1 MTATRKLLK
10 LGLVYLDGPSLQ
22 HHTPTP
28 SLFSHSNCV
37 KNTIHKA
44 SPLHHDPRWVSLSGT
59 SSSCS
64 LYLPFVNTNCTAS
77 TSYSPFLYSKD
88 NTLWI
93 ESRSPRAL
101 DMNCTV
107 SIFSL
112 FFFFFYLVKLLY
124 GSTPLVCGSNRGI
137 SFPIETSCF
146 TLDSCVNSSEGLR
159 YMRILSPL
167 KGVVHNVG
175 ARRTHTHSLSRKTDV
190 NHLHHIHLS
199 VHYKSVLEGHMVHKW
214 LVLLPYNKKIT
225 SSIPSSWV
233 SSLYSVLE
241 FKNMP

>member
-1 MTATRKLLK
+1 MSVPVGYELL
-10 LGLVYLDGPSLQ
+10 LQSL
-22 HHTPTP
+22 
-28 SLFSHSNCV
+28 LALRE
-37 KNTIHKA
+37 HK
-44 SPLHHDPRWVSLSGT
+44 
-59 SSSCS
+59 
-64 LYLPFVNTNCTAS
+64 
-77 TSYSPFLYSKD
+77 LYSL
-88 NTLWI
+88 NL
-93 ESRSPRAL
+93 
-101 DMNCTV
+101 
-107 SIFSL
+107 IFSFFVFQGQHSLDRISQPESSWYELYCIDL
-112 FFFFFYLVKLLY
+112 FTLFFFYLVKLLY

-175 ARRTHTHSLSRKTDV
+175 ARGTHTHSLSRKTDV

-199 VHYKSVLEGHMVHKW
+199 VHYKNVLEGHMVHKW

>member
-112 FFFFFYLVKLLY
+112 FFFFFLPCKTTLRLHTFGLWFQSRNFIPNWDLL
-124 GSTPLVCGSNRGI
+124 
-137 SFPIETSCF
+137 
-146 TLDSCVNSSEGLR
+146 
-159 YMRILSPL
+159 
-167 KGVVHNVG
+167 
-175 ARRTHTHSLSRKTDV
+175 
-190 NHLHHIHLS
+190 LHPGFLC
-199 VHYKSVLEGHMVHKW
+199 
-214 LVLLPYNKKIT
+214 
-225 SSIPSSWV
+225 
-233 SSLYSVLE
+233 
-241 FKNMP
+241 